1 MENLG
6 RCLNCNTLLQGN
18 FCHTCGQKVIEQ
30 KERTL
35 KYFILQFFGAAF
47 FLENSFVK
55 NLGRLLIAPGLM
67 AKDFV
72 EGRRKRWMAPFSLFL
87 LINLIYFIVNPL
99 TDFNLPLQD
108 HLRWHDTTYGPLAAQ
123 MVEDRI
129 QQRGITLKEYEAVFN
144 VKTINL
150 SKSLM
155 ILNVPVMAVLLSLL
169 FFRKRRFFVD
179 HFIYALYLF
188 SFLLLIS
195 CLWIGVLNGY
205 LWAGFSPN
213 QFLLPA
219 GLLILM
225 LYYNVFSVKRFYA
238 VKGFFWNALSAI
250 GIFISILTTIYF
262 YRFIMFMVTFAV
274 T

>member
-1 MENLG
+1 MENAG
-6 RCLNCNTLLQGN
+6 RCLNCNTLIQGN

-35 KYFILQFFGAAF
+35 RYFVIQFFGAAF
-47 FLENSFVK
+47 FLENSFIK
-55 NLGRLLIAPGLM
+55 NLWRLLSTPGVM
-67 AKDFV
+67 AHDFV

-99 TDFNLPLQD
+99 TDFNLPLHD
-108 HLRWHDTTYGPLAAQ
+108 HLRWHDTTYGPLAAR

-129 QQRGITLKEYEAVFN
+129 QQRGITLKEYEQVFN
-144 VKTINL
+144 LKTVNL

-155 ILNVPVMAVLLSLL
+155 VLNVPVMAALLSLV
-169 FFRKRRFFVD
+169 FVRKKRFFAD

-188 SFLLLIS
+188 SFFLLVS
-195 CLWIGVLNGY
+195 CLWIGLLNVYIWIG
-205 LWAGFSPN
+205 LPAH
-213 QFLLPA
+213 QLLLPL
-219 GLLILM
+219 GLLVLT
-225 LYYNVFSVKRFYA
+225 LYYLIFSIRRFYR

-250 GIFISILTTIYF
+250 GVFGTIILTVYF
-262 YRFIMFMVTFAV
+262 YRFVMFMVTFAA